1 MGKPGF
7 EYVKGGEPLMAF
19 KDILVALD
27 GSEYSQLAANY
38 GMWLASEFDC
48 DISAQHVVDPRI
60 VDFFISPEFGE
71 ELGFSEAVDTSEK
84 VFRAVKKIG
93 TVILDLYSK
102 EAVGRGLK
110 ANTFL
115 DVGHI
120 VEEIAKRAEK
130 HDLVVIGHRGK
141 GHKKGPSHL
150 MTGSVAERVILS
162 TDKPVLVA
170 IDPVEHLDQFLVAY
184 DGSEASIGALL
195 AAESLAKETRK
206 HLEAVM
212 VVSDPKH
219 MADAKLTIEQGENYL
234 REYHSEETFKI
245 KEGPHA
251 KTLLDHARATNSL
264 LVLGAYGFNKA
275 DDTVLG
281 STATYIVRR
290 ARSSILVYR

>member
-1 MGKPGF
+1 
-7 EYVKGGEPLMAF
+7 MAF

-27 GSEYSQLAANY
+27 GSEYSQLAADY
-38 GMWLASEFDC
+38 AMWLASEFDC

-60 VDFFISPEFGE
+60 VDFFIAPEFGE
-71 ELGFSEAVDTSEK
+71 ELGFSEAIDTSEK

-120 VEEIAKRAEK
+120 VDEVSKRAEK
-130 HDLVVIGHRGK
+130 HDLLVIGHRGK

-162 TDKPVLVA
+162 TNKPVLVA
-170 IDPVEHLDQFLVAY
+170 IDPVDHLDQFLVAY

-195 AAESLAKETRK
+195 AAERLAMETRK
-206 HLEAVM
+206 GLEALM
-212 VVSDPKH
+212 VVSSSDH
-219 MADAKLTIEQGENYL
+219 MAEARLTVEQGEKYL
-234 REYHSEETFKI
+234 REYHSKDTFSI

-251 KTLLDHARATNSL
+251 KTLMDHARATNSL
-264 LVLGAYGFNKA
+264 LVLGAYGFNKE

-290 ARSSILVYR
+290 TKSSILVFR